1 VKPAHEPFITNEPV
15 FVPFCHCSVDFTQS
29 VVLVIGVLFSQ
40 YSKITVCKLFAA
52 EFIVS
57 LAEKHSTFES
67 FKKVL
72 IENGAS
78 FSVCILSS
86 VW

>member
-1 VKPAHEPFITNEPV
+1 MDLCT
-15 FVPFCHCSVDFTQS
+15 
-29 VVLVIGVLFSQ
+29 LL
-40 YSKITVCKLFAA
+40 AA

-57 LAEKHSTFES
+57 LADKHPTFES

-78 FSVCILSS
+78 FSVCI
-86 VW
+86 